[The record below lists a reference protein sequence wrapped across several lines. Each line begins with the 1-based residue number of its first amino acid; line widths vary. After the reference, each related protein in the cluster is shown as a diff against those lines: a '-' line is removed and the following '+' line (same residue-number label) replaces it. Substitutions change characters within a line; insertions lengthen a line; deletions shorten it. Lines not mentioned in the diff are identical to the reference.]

1 MSKQTE
7 KKLPGWAV
15 ALLVIFYPAGLIYL
29 LCKAL
34 NKGKDS
40 FTKKG
45 NILLVAAALLI
56 FTGTAYPFLANAEYA
71 GLYSPEQT
79 VSYIIAM
86 LIACFGGGVAL
97 LVVGLRFMKL
107 GKLYQKY
114 VPGIE
119 SSAEEEISR
128 IAAMAGADY
137 DTTVAELQ
145 VLVDKGALKDR
156 YIDHQA
162 RKLVW
167 SAKPKEQQIQKI
179 KRFCSNCGAV
189 CEVTPG
195 QPANCEYCDSPI
207 QAN

>member
-1 MSKQTE
+1 MANQTE

-15 ALLVIFYPAGLIYL
+15 VLLVIFYPAGLIYL

-34 NKGKDS
+34 NKGKDM
-40 FTKKG
+40 FTRKANTMTVIAAVLIFCGILYPIMAATG
-45 NILLVAAALLI
+45 NLEAEDPEQILGAVVMMVIVCFACGAVLLVLG
-56 FTGTAYPFLANAEYA
+56 FQN
-71 GLYSPEQT
+71 
-79 VSYIIAM
+79 
-86 LIACFGGGVAL
+86 
-97 LVVGLRFMKL
+97 RKL

-119 SSAEEEISR
+119 NSAEEEISR
-128 IAAMAGADY
+128 IAAMAGANY

-167 SAKPKEQQIQKI
+167 SAKPKEKQIQKI

-195 QPANCEYCDSPI
+195 QPAKCEYCDSPI
-207 QAN
+207 QVN